1 MSETTDR
8 TSEPS
13 TARTRERDHPPST
26 DPTAGTRLHALDAV
40 RAGALILGVILHA
53 GFAFLPGGVW
63 LINDNSSS
71 LALSDVIFVIHMF
84 RMTLFFLIAGFFARL
99 LLHRRGVGGLI
110 RNRLTRIAL
119 PLVIGLP
126 LVLTA
131 FALTLGW
138 FYQRHPLPAGMAPPS
153 APPGVPLTHLWF
165 LYVLLWLYS
174 ITLLVRGVVGLLDR
188 RGLVLTRVVDPLVR
202 SISGPW
208 APLVLAVP
216 AWLMFIAAGQ
226 PPWWGVPTPD
236 TGLLP
241 NSTALVA
248 YGAAFGFGWLVHRQ
262 ADLLRVW
269 ARLAPWFLG
278 LGVATGVTCL
288 IMVGGAP
295 DTEGV
300 GPSLRVV
307 YLACYA
313 VGTWAWTLGLLGAA
327 TRWLTGAHP
336 RRRYLADASY
346 WIYLVHL
353 PIVVFLQAVTFDLRV
368 AWWIKLPLIL
378 VVAFAVMLVSYQ
390 YLVRYTF
397 IGAVLNGRKRRL
409 TSATPT

>member
-8 TSEPS
+8 TSEPN
-13 TARTRERDHPPST
+13 TARPPERLPST
-26 DPTAGTRLHALDAV
+26 NPAAGPRLPALDAV

-53 GFAFLPGGVW
+53 GFAFIPGGAW
-63 LINDNSSS
+63 LINDSSS
-71 LALSDVIFVIHMF
+71 SPALADVIFVIHMF

-99 LLHRRGVGGLI
+99 LLHRRGVGGLV

-126 LVLTA
+126 LVLTT

-138 FYQRHPLPAGMAPPS
+138 FYQRHPLPPGTAAPS
-153 APPGVPLTHLWF
+153 TPPGVPLTHLWF
-165 LYVLLWLYS
+165 LYVLMWLYS
-174 ITLLVRGVVGLLDR
+174 ITLLVRTIVGALDR
-188 RGLVLTRVVDPLVR
+188 RGLLLTRAVDPLVR
-202 SISGPW
+202 SVSGAW

-216 AWLMFIAAGQ
+216 AWLMFVAASQ

-262 ADLLRVW
+262 ADLLAVW

-278 LGVATGVTCL
+278 LGLATGVTCL
-288 IMVGGAP
+288 IMVGGDPHTA
-295 DTEGV
+295 GV
-300 GPSLRVV
+300 GSSLRMI

-327 TRWLTGAHP
+327 TRWLTGAAP

-346 WIYLVHL
+346 WIYLIHL

-378 VVAFAVMLVSYQ
+378 VVAFTVMLVSYE

-397 IGAVLNGRKRRL
+397 VGAVLNGRKRRS
-409 TSATPT
+409 TSATPS